1 MTERK
6 KDADTVLYL
15 MQSAG
20 RFPRLTNEQEI
31 QLGRQVQAMMR
42 MLELP
47 EDERPEAWE
56 NIERQG
62 KSAKNRM
69 IEGNLRLVI
78 NIAKKYRNMGLPFE
92 DLIQEGSIGLNRGVE
107 LFDPERGFKASTYFY
122 SWIKQSITR
131 ALENQSRMIR
141 LPAYMKQRTLRLK
154 QITRDIMQQT
164 GKKPS
169 AETLQKAMELND
181 EQWKLL
187 IFSYTDATS
196 YDVSVSAMESETS
209 LVDIIPSTLETPQ
222 ESLDAQGESD
232 RLEQLLSEIGEREAQ
247 VLRLRYGIGQDRG
260 QSLEKIGQS
269 MGVSKERVRQIESK
283 AMKSV
288 RKVAKRVQ
296 ITA

>member
-31 QLGRQVQAMMR
+31 QLGHQVQAMMR
-42 MLELP
+42 VLELP
-47 EDERPEAWE
+47 EYERPETWK
-56 NIERQG
+56 NIEHQG

-78 NIAKKYRNMGLPFE
+78 NIAKKYQNMGLPFE

-122 SWIKQSITR
+122 GWIKQSITR
-131 ALENQSRMIR
+131 ALENQARIIR

-154 QITRDIMQQT
+154 QLTREIMQQT
-164 GKKPS
+164 GRKPS

-181 EQWKLL
+181 EQWRLL
-187 IFSYTDATS
+187 IFSYSDATS
-196 YDVSVSAMESETS
+196 YDVSVSALESETS
-209 LVDIIPSTLETPQ
+209 LVDLIASELETPQ
-222 ESLDAQGESD
+222 ANLDAMGERD

-247 VLRLRYGIGQDRG
+247 VLRLRYGIGQDQG
-260 QSLEKIGQS
+260 QSLEKIGQL
-269 MGVSKERVRQIESK
+269 MGVTRERIRQIENK

-296 ITA
+296 MTA